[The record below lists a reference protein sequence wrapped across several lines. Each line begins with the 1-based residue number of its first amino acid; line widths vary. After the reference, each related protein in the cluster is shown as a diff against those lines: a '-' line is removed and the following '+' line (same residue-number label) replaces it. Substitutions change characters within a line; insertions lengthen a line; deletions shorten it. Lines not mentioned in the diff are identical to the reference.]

1 MASERRL
8 CGRQG
13 RKSAVEQHL
22 ETHSRQHLLLMC
34 SVVGRQQQQI
44 ATLKQTVARAA
55 ANTSGTLIWKI
66 GDFAARMAESRGK
79 EGLELIST
87 AFYTSLYGYK
97 LQASTH

>member
-1 MASERRL
+1 
-8 CGRQG
+8 
-13 RKSAVEQHL
+13 
-22 ETHSRQHLLLMC
+22 MC

-44 ATLKQTVARAA
+44 TALKQAVAKSA

-97 LQASTH
+97 LQASASRITDRRLVV